1 MVDEGRV
8 ENRARAGV
16 RTWPVG
22 RARNPWDGIW
32 PQAEFAVPARIRVWA
47 LAEVGAGR
55 LLPWFAV
62 AFGAGIVLYFA
73 AEHEPAWWAA
83 SPLAVIAAIV
93 PVLVRRR
100 PVAFVVALGWRYLD
114 RINDR
119 NFSPPQRGQTGAPSV
134 SGQRTC
140 LNIVSASASLMRTIH
155 RTLDPFR
162 TSPLCRC
169 PVLTMRLDLRER
181 HKLVISTATVL
192 SKFRRPPE
200 QLLEGLGLR

>member
-1 MVDEGRV
+1 LAREAQGRAVVDEGRV
-8 ENRARAGV
+8 ESRARAGV

-22 RARNPWDGIW
+22 RARSPWDGIW
-32 PQAEFAVPARIRVWA
+32 PQAEFAVPARIREWA

-100 PVAFVVALGWRYLD
+100 PVAFVIALG
-114 RINDR
+114 
-119 NFSPPQRGQTGAPSV
+119 
-134 SGQRTC
+134 
-140 LNIVSASASLMRTIH
+140 VSAVCAGFAVA
-155 RTLDPFR
+155 TLKTALIDH
-162 TSPLCRC
+162 PL
-169 PVLTMRLDLRER
+169 LRYPGIMAQAPQE
-181 HKLVISTATVL
+181 
-192 SKFRRPPE
+192 F
-200 QLLEGLGLR
+200 